1 MKTHR
6 RFRFAARM
14 PSISASTLLCL
25 TALSLCWALA
35 ASPVIAGPA
44 PKTSGPPQMEGWLTS
59 VAEAVELAEKNDAY
73 IVVDL
78 YAEWCGWCK
87 VLEEKVFST
96 PRFKKFAE
104 ARNFVLLRVD
114 TEDGGD
120 GSGLQS
126 RFQAFSLPTTL
137 ILDSKFVKIGSVSGF
152 APIDAFLKYVDDQVK
167 AWDVVG
173 ANFEMVSKSD
183 DAELKRDLAQEL
195 HERGDGA
202 RAAILYES
210 VIKQVQPGTEA
221 FAWLHYMT
229 ADAYRMAR
237 QFDLAH
243 QWLGQAARLT
253 EKLENGSDELQER
266 VDLLSFYIAQDN
278 GDCKQAVSSIKTFL
292 DAHPK
297 SLMRHSLERTL
308 SVLKEEEACST

>member
-1 MKTHR
+1 MKMHR
-6 RFRFAARM
+6 RFHIAVRPTPIWK
-14 PSISASTLLCL
+14 PSLLCL
-25 TALSLCWALA
+25 AAFSLLFLSATGSVA
-35 ASPVIAGPA
+35 TGPA
-44 PKTSGPPQMEGWLTS
+44 TKSSGPPEMEGWLTS
-59 VAEAVELAEKNDAY
+59 VGEAMELAKKNDSY
-73 IVVDL
+73 IIVDL

-104 ARNFVLLRVD
+104 SRNFVLLRVD

-137 ILDSKFVKIGSVSGF
+137 ILDASFVRVGSISGY
-152 APIDAFLKYVDDQVK
+152 APIDSFLKFIDDQLK

-183 DAELKRDLAQEL
+183 DAELKRELAQEL

-210 VIKQVQPGTEA
+210 VIEQVQPGTEA
-221 FAWLHYMT
+221 YAWLHYMT

-237 QFDLAH
+237 EFDRAH
-243 QWLGQAARLT
+243 QWLERTNRLSQ
-253 EKLENGSDELQER
+253 KLENRSAELQER
-266 VDLLSFYIAQDN
+266 VDLLTFYIAQDL
-278 GDCKQAVSSIKTFL
+278 GDCKQALSSIQTFL
-292 DAHPK
+292 SAHPK
-297 SLMRHSLERTL
+297 SVMRRSLERTL
-308 SVLKEEEACST
+308 SVLKEEEACT